1 LILTAVMT
9 AAISTVGFADGLYW
23 VVGSRAHP
31 QMPDRDQQSRY
42 LCLRR
47 WRFLVR
53 DGPYRSLADARL
65 ARSTIGACPK
75 EDPRG
80 GLNQSVSSEACPP
93 DLICGSLQNRTN
105 NPGIKSEG
113 MLRFENALV

>member
-1 LILTAVMT
+1 MT

-23 VVGSRAHP
+23 VVGSRATHK
-31 QMPDRDQQSRY
+31 MPDRDQQSRY

-47 WRFLVR
+47 WRFSWFG

-80 GLNQSVSSEACPP
+80 G
-93 DLICGSLQNRTN
+93 
-105 NPGIKSEG
+105 
-113 MLRFENALV
+113 